1 MITVET
7 LRAWGANVDEALER
21 CLGNE
26 AFYLRLTEKALQ
38 DPSFDRLKE
47 AVASGDLEKGFEA
60 AHALKGVYANLALT
74 PLYTPTAE
82 LTELLRGGEMPK
94 DNTLIDAIKKAYAD
108 LQALN

>member
-38 DPSFDRLKE
+38 DPSFDRLTLEE
-47 AVASGDLEKGFEA
+47 AILEIEA
-60 AHALKGVYANLALT
+60 CDQRLDRLYESAGVERRYK
-74 PLYTPTAE
+74 PFRFPCSCD
-82 LTELLRGGEMPK
+82 RF
-94 DNTLIDAIKKAYAD
+94 
-108 LQALN
+108 QSLNFHIILVS

>member
-7 LRAWGANVDEALER
+7 LRAWGANVDEGLER

-60 AHALKGVYANLALT
+60 AHALKGIMANMALT
-74 PLYTPTAE
+74 PILTPVQQI
-82 LTELLRGGEMPK
+82 TELLRNRTQADYGPLLAE
-94 DNTLIDAIKKAYAD
+94 IDARRAE
-108 LQALN
+108 LLE